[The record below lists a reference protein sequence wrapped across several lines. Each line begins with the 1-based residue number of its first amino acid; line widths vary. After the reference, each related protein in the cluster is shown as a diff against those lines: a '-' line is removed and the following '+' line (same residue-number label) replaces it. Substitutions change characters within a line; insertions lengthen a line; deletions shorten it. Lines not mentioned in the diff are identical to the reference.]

1 MQQLIGAEPK
11 DLDDLLIEPIDRPLG
26 ECGDEMVERRP
37 PALHADGNVGRE
49 RAIALVVEAFAREG
63 NGGREIGAAG

>member
-1 MQQLIGAEPK
+1 MLRDGTF
-11 DLDDLLIEPIDRPLG
+11 
-26 ECGDEMVERRP
+26 GDEMVERRP

-63 NGGREIGAAG
+63 NGGWEIGAAG